1 MATKKKR
8 CKKSLIP
15 LPPTG
20 FASLF
25 CAKVRAVQTPALPR
39 PAAGAGGVEAI
50 ARSARFC
57 KKEQGCCTAL
67 RRVDELARGVKRP
80 ACRGYDLK
88 NLLHRMFSFS
98 ELVVPAGDST
108 QPSPLEKRLKGPA
121 CLALRHSLVLHSVTK
136 DLLATSANL
145 HDVKNVEKGC
155 RLGHFSN
162 VGWEK
167 GNFGKRDI
175 EMGYSPCSSWSS
187 AITSRGNFR

>member
-1 MATKKKR
+1 M
-8 CKKSLIP
+8 
-15 LPPTG
+15 
-20 FASLF
+20 
-25 CAKVRAVQTPALPR
+25 QTPGLPR
-39 PAAGAGGVEAI
+39 PVAGTGGVEAI

-67 RRVDELARGVKRP
+67 RSVDELARGVKPP

-88 NLLHRMFSFS
+88 SLLHRMFSFS
-98 ELVVPAGDST
+98 ELVAPAGFRH
-108 QPSPLEKRLKGPA
+108 SPVRLKKRLKSPA
-121 CLALRHSLVLHSVTK
+121 CLALRHSLVLHRVTN

-145 HDVKNVEKGC
+145 HDVKSVEKGR

-175 EMGYSPCSSWSS
+175 EMGYSPCASWSS
-187 AITSRGNFR
+187 VITSRGNFR

>member
-1 MATKKKR
+1 MQGFA
-8 CKKSLIP
+8 KKS
-15 LPPTG
+15 
-20 FASLF
+20 
-25 CAKVRAVQTPALPR
+25 KAV
-39 PAAGAGGVEAI
+39 
-50 ARSARFC
+50 
-57 KKEQGCCTAL
+57 AL
-67 RRVDELARGVKRP
+67 RYEASTSWPWEVKRP

-98 ELVVPAGDST
+98 ELVAPAGNPT

-167 GNFGKRDI
+167 GNFGKRGI
-175 EMGYSPCSSWSS
+175 EMGYSPCGSWSS
-187 AITSRGNFR
+187 VITSRGNFR

>member
-1 MATKKKR
+1 M
-8 CKKSLIP
+8 
-15 LPPTG
+15 
-20 FASLF
+20 
-25 CAKVRAVQTPALPR
+25 QTPALPR
-39 PAAGAGGVEAI
+39 PAAGAGGVAAI

-67 RRVDELARGVKRP
+67 RSVDELAREVKRP

-98 ELVVPAGDST
+98 ELVAPTGNPT
-108 QPSPLEKRLKGPA
+108 QPSPLEKRLKGPV

-167 GNFGKRDI
+167 GNFGKRGI
-175 EMGYSPCSSWSS
+175 EMGYSPCGSWSS
-187 AITSRGNFR
+187 VITSRGNFR